1 MPAAGPHGLRP
12 SPLTVPTPRRSAACH
27 SCSPAAVAVRAADSD
42 TASANTT
49 VAVLTPRANI
59 QGAED
64 DSEAV
69 ERVQRIAGADLAP
82 AGSPMKTD
90 NIPRYATEK
99 ERLEGALAALDG
111 HFKSARVP
119 LSDEASLVRGG

>member
-12 SPLTVPTPRRSAACH
+12 STLTVPTPRRRAACH

-64 DSEAV
+64 DYENEDQSLYEDGFRHLTP
-69 ERVQRIAGADLAP
+69 RVRSVISGTL
-82 AGSPMKTD
+82 GGFRTLRNSLWRSRSSPRR
-90 NIPRYATEK
+90 N
-99 ERLEGALAALDG
+99 
-111 HFKSARVP
+111 
-119 LSDEASLVRGG
+119 